1 MGNLFAGSEV
11 VDLAIQVERNGRDF
25 YNAVARSS
33 RKDKPR
39 QLFEFL
45 AQEEEKHIVT
55 FQKLMEKVE
64 KYDPPEVYAD
74 DYIAYMNALA
84 SEHIFTRQGQ
94 GAEQAKKASTDLE
107 AVNLGIKFESDS
119 IIFYEGMRRMV
130 PAYDQRIVDEII
142 EQEKLHLVK
151 LSELKPM
158 L

>member
-11 VDLAIQVERNGRDF
+11 VDLALQVEKNGRDF
-25 YNAVARSS
+25 YNAVAANS

-45 AQEEEKHIVT
+45 AQEEERHIIT

-94 GAEQAKKASTDLE
+94 GVEQAKKASTDLD
-107 AVNLGIKFESDS
+107 AVSLGIKFESDS
-119 IIFYEGMRRMV
+119 IIFYEGMKQMV
-130 PAYDQRIVDEII
+130 PVYDHKILNEII
-142 EQEKLHLVK
+142 EQEKMHLVK
-151 LSELKPM
+151 LSELKTM